1 MHHFKKTEIT
11 LTDRKEEILVLSIE
25 ISTQL
30 HKLEVTFWEVYVYP
44 GNEEEYY
51 EDGNGQ
57 FHFNYEREDK
67 ITWLFYGTRSLFYK
81 ICLFLE
87 LKNVSLY
94 YKMFIDKFQ
103 PIINDEKKVCKSRG
117 PLYTDDEPSMI
128 IHDEFRE
135 FLRSFQEFDTDYF
148 QKLEVNKL
156 KQILENTNQILAKT
170 NSKVTNE
177 TSIYTPIKWF
187 VEIVYPTMRSL
198 GKARFIKKFTTYHPD
213 ILIPEISSA
222 VEYKYIR
229 KGTGIG
235 TYLDQIKTDA
245 DSYIGDPEYKLFYAV
260 VYFEDKSEINPA
272 GFRQAVVEKKFPENW
287 TLIAL

>member
-1 MHHFKKTEIT
+1 M
-11 LTDRKEEILVLSIE
+11 TDRKEEIQVLSKE

-44 GNEEEYY
+44 GNDEEYY
-51 EDGNGQ
+51 EDTNGQ
-57 FHFNYEREDK
+57 LHFNYEREDK
-67 ITWLFYGTRSLFYK
+67 TTWLFYGTRALFYK

-87 LKNVSLY
+87 LKNVPLY

-103 PIINDEKKVCKSRG
+103 LIINDQKIVCKSRG

-135 FLRSFQEFDTDYF
+135 FLRSFQEFNIDYF
-148 QKLEVNKL
+148 EKLEVNKL
-156 KQILENTNQILAKT
+156 KQILENTNPILAKT
-170 NSKVTNE
+170 KSKVTNE

-229 KGTGIG
+229 KGVGISN
-235 TYLDQIKTDA
+235 YLDQIKTDA
-245 DSYIGDPEYKLFYAV
+245 DSYVGDPEYKFFYAV
-260 VYFEDKSEINPA
+260 VYFEDKSEINPE